1 MATVSSSFIGL
12 EEPMHWYAMSVPYNR
27 VLKVK
32 SMLDEKQISCF
43 VPMHYVVRTVRG
55 RKMRLYVPA
64 VSNLIFCSYNGFLSE
79 IVQADHYFLT
89 ISGL

>member
-32 SMLDEKQISCF
+32 SM
-43 VPMHYVVRTVRG
+43 
-55 RKMRLYVPA
+55 
-64 VSNLIFCSYNGFLSE
+64 
-79 IVQADHYFLT
+79 
-89 ISGL
+89 